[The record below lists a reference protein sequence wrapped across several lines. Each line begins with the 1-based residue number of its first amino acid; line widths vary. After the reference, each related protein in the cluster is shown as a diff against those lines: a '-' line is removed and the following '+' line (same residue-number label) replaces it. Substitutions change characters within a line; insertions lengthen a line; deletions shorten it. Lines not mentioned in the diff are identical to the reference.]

1 MPAPAN
7 ETRVAIR
14 PGSSYSDDMKFP
26 RRTARTNAA
35 FVLAGLLACG
45 IAFAADAPDPDP
57 SRFSGEID
65 AFALWDSKNAVPEHA
80 ILFVGSSSIRY
91 WPTALAFPGKPIVN
105 RGFGGSE
112 LSDVIHYYDR
122 VIAPYAPAKIFLYA
136 GDNDIANGKGAR
148 QVFEDYKELATRVR
162 ADFPDTE
169 LVFLSIKPS
178 DARWKK
184 WPTMAEANKLIREY
198 TATDPKLRYV
208 DVASI
213 LLGDDG
219 LPKDVYILDGLHLN
233 EDGYRL
239 WQQVIAPLLVD

>member
-1 MPAPAN
+1 
-7 ETRVAIR
+7 
-14 PGSSYSDDMKFP
+14 MKFP

-35 FVLAGLLACG
+35 FVLAALLACG
-45 IAFAADAPDPDP
+45 IALAADAPDPDP
-57 SRFSGEID
+57 SRFSAEID

-148 QVFEDYKELATRVR
+148 QVFEDYRELAARVR
-162 ADFPDTE
+162 ADFPDTT
-169 LVFLSIKPS
+169 LYFLSIKPS
-178 DARWKK
+178 KARWDR
-184 WPTMAEANKLIREY
+184 WPVMAEANGMVREY
-198 TATDPKLRYV
+198 AASDSKLGYV
-208 DVASI
+208 DLATP
-213 LLGDDG
+213 LLGEDG
-219 LPKDVYILDGLHLN
+219 RPKDVFVQDGLHLN
-233 EDGYRL
+233 EKGYRL
-239 WQQVIAPLLVD
+239 WREKLATLVDSNRDTPTQ